1 MKTQHDRT
9 GTLTT
14 SARVTQRARA
24 SRTGVL
30 ALTVGG
36 LMGCG
41 ASPPV
46 KVQDATTLAPEPERA
61 PWPEEAMP
69 ESVVHAEFQTSAQ
82 AIKPRGKFLLAVR
95 FQIAQGYR
103 ISWTNPGDVGKST
116 RVEFQVPPGFSVGP
130 LQFPAPTR
138 FELPGDLVSYG
149 YEGETAVFAEVT
161 TPERPA
167 QNEAYRFDVKA
178 EWLACKT
185 ECADEELS
193 AWFELAFGARAP
205 EPRLPD
211 ELVAHHASIPKAF
224 ADVPTANHEWKGSLA
239 RPALTLTAPDVKW
252 VDFFPS
258 ELEQPKL
265 IGMKPSGD
273 ALSLKFEGTSPS
285 RPLRGLA
292 VGEVEGKV
300 AFFDV
305 NVPWPVE

>member
-1 MKTQHDRT
+1 MRTQHDRT
-9 GTLTT
+9 GTRTNST
-14 SARVTQRARA
+14 HVTNRVSAF
-24 SRTGVL
+24 RTGVL

-36 LMGCG
+36 LAGCG

-46 KVQDATTLAPEPERA
+46 PVQTATAVAPAPERA
-61 PWPEEAMP
+61 AWPEEAMP

-95 FQIAQGYR
+95 FEIAQGYR

-161 TPERPA
+161 TPDRPS
-167 QNEAYRFDVKA
+167 QSEAHRFDVKA
-178 EWLACKT
+178 DWLACKV
-185 ECADEELS
+185 ECANEELS

-211 ELVAHHASIPKAF
+211 ELMAHHASIPKAF
-224 ADVPTANHEWKGSLA
+224 AEVPTANHEWKGSPN
-239 RPALTLTAPDVKW
+239 RPALTLTASDVKW

-258 ELEQPKL
+258 DLEQPKL
-265 IGMKPSGD
+265 IGIKPKGD
-273 ALSLKFEGTSPS
+273 ALSLKFEGSSPS
-285 RPLRGLA
+285 KPLRGLA

-305 NVPWPVE
+305 NVPWPVK